1 MTDSI
6 RTTINTNYQNIWPS
20 DHPLLISNNLKYASW
35 NILVQQSGRLAKKI
49 DRISYHETNSAF
61 VERLNIVVNI
71 INVLDVNNVDIIALQ
86 EVETEAILR
95 IATSNLCNRYRL
107 LFVSDPGKPR
117 GHLLLFRN
125 ITIEKVPGE
134 AKIIK
139 INKINTSEEQF
150 IGETFS
156 YNKQEIV
163 FCNTDLFHDAS
174 LEIVK
179 EDIIDMQGHVITTK
193 TVALPILY
201 YDLSDKKKKLFM
213 SVHIPQRSQYS
224 DTSELLGLFHD
235 IEFNESII
243 MGDFNL
249 NLFYKKD
256 PKLYRPYWDHL
267 YINGTRN
274 TEVSYLSEKH
284 MYDFDKNDNT
294 SKRNVMKRLLF
305 GHDLDNIDVDQ
316 LFLTDGIREDIFNF
330 RKDILTELS
339 FILTSV
345 EMKDLQD
352 LDRSKQLEVIDRYV
366 PIHLLLELLYSNTL
380 EITTILNDETP
391 KMTTTTDHIAF
402 KRYSTN
408 VYNMVSREEIEIDLL
423 LFFINEIEEKTAAEV
438 INGKTDIDTVWLPN
452 KISFRDIKLINLL
465 KTADNTYLK
474 INISKFMNIF
484 DFFIGEEK
492 DISKFKEKLITS
504 YEKYRYED
512 WFTGKYGRNSY
523 NRFPKSKVSLPR
535 LKTTNP
541 FDVNVGGNIYKLGRG
556 NVHMDGNCL
565 FNSVASL
572 LEKEGVT
579 GSVLRQIVVKQIQ
592 SILDDVDT
600 VENYARAIKDDWHG
614 YRREYDELPNR
625 NLVELYATAMS
636 NDPVQKSNIPN
647 SFLWGGNIELVI
659 LAKHLNIGI
668 NVVDQYGRVTE
679 INPMG
684 TDNIIFIFY
693 SGNHYDPLKIIN
705 LEVSTTKGETKVGGY
720 KINYTKI

>member
-6 RTTINTNYQNIWPS
+6 RTIINTNYQNIWPS

-49 DRISYHETNSAF
+49 DEIPYHETNSAF
-61 VERLNIVVNI
+61 VERLNIVIDI
-71 INVLDVNNVDIIALQ
+71 INLLDVNNVDIIALQ
-86 EVETEAILR
+86 EVETEAVLR
-95 IATSNLCNRYRL
+95 IATSNLYNKYRL

-139 INKINTSEEQF
+139 INNSEEQF

-156 YNKQEIV
+156 YNEQEIV

-174 LEIVK
+174 LKIVK
-179 EDIIDMQGHVITTK
+179 EDITDMQGRVITTK

-201 YDLSDKKKKLFM
+201 YDLSDEKKKLFM

-224 DTSELLGLFHD
+224 DTSKLLVLFHD
-235 IEFNESII
+235 IQFDESII
-243 MGDFNL
+243 IGDFNL
-249 NLFYKKD
+249 ALSNIRD
-256 PKLYRPYWDHL
+256 PNLYRPYWDHL
-267 YINGTRN
+267 FMNGTRD
-274 TEVSYLSEKH
+274 TSVSYLSEGH
-284 MYDFDKNDNT
+284 MYDFNGHNHW

-305 GHDLDNIDVDQ
+305 GYHLDNIDVDQ

-352 LDRSKQLEVIDRYV
+352 DDRSKQLEVIDRYV

-408 VYNMVSREEIEIDLL
+408 VYNMVSGEEIEIDLL
-423 LFFINEIEEKTAAEV
+423 LFFINGIEEKTAAEV

-484 DFFIGEEK
+484 DSFIREE

-512 WFTGKYGRNSY
+512 WFTDKYGRNSY

-541 FDVNVGGNIYKLGRG
+541 FDVNVGGNIYNLGRG
-556 NVHMDGNCL
+556 NVPGDGNCL
-565 FNSVASL
+565 FSSVASL
-572 LEKEGVT
+572 LGNMS
-579 GSVLRQIVVKQIQ
+579 GSDLRQIAVDQII

-600 VENYARAIKDDWHG
+600 VDNYARAIKNDWHG
-614 YRREYDELPNR
+614 YRREYDDLPNR
-625 NLVELYATAMS
+625 ELVELYATAMS
-636 NDPVQKSNIPN
+636 NDPVQKPNIPN

-679 INPMG
+679 INPNG
-684 TDNIIFIFY
+684 AGNIIFIFY
-693 SGNHYDPLKIIN
+693 SGSHYDPLNIRN
-705 LEVSTTKGETKVGGY
+705 LEVVSTTTGESKVGGY
-720 KINYTKI
+720 IINYTKI